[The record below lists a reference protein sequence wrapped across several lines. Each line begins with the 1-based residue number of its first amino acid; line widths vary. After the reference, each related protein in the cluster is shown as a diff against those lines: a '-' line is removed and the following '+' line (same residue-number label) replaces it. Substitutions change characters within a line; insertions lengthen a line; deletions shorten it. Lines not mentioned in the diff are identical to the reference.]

1 MLCKEISKPD
11 FQKQKRI
18 KNVKSI
24 YSISSSKTM
33 LVGMQIRIVTLEN
46 LPDFLLS

>member
-11 FQKQKRI
+11 FQKQKKI

-24 YSISSSKTM
+24 YSIRNTRTM
-33 LVGMQIRIVTLEN
+33 LVGVQIHIVTFES